1 MIMKKVLVAGATG
14 YLGKYV
20 VQELKKQGYWV
31 RVLARNPK
39 KLSQIGKFG
48 EPAIAE
54 LVDEVFEGEVT
65 QPETLKGIFDNID
78 WVFSSIGITRQK
90 DGLTFWEVDYQGNK
104 NLLDLAVAEQIERFV
119 FVSVFQGAELAG
131 KIKVAQAREAFVK
144 DLKASGLDY
153 RIIRPTGYYSDMSEF
168 MVMAQQG
175 RVFVVGDGSG
185 MINPIHGEDLARVCV
200 QAFQQDASVA
210 REIEAGGA
218 EAFTYQEIG
227 EMAFELLSKK
237 PRFTK
242 LPVWLTKIMVAF
254 IKPFNRQQADL
265 FSFFITA
272 AQNTALAP
280 KYGGHH
286 LKDYFIEFAL
296 QDGHEPHETLGIGG

>member
-1 MIMKKVLVAGATG
+1 MKKVLVAGATG

-39 KLSQIGKFG
+39 KLAQTGKFG

-65 QPETLKGIFDNID
+65 QPETLKGIFDGID

-104 NLLDLAVAEQIERFV
+104 NLLDLAIAQQVERFV

-131 KIKVAQAREAFVK
+131 KIKVAEAREAFVQ

-153 RIIRPTGYYSDMSEF
+153 RIVRPTGYYSDMSEF

-185 MINPIHGEDLARVCV
+185 LINPIHGEDLAKVCV
-200 QAFQQDASVA
+200 QAFQQAPDSAK
-210 REIEAGGA
+210 EIEAGGP
-218 EAFTYQEIG
+218 EIFTYQEIG
-227 EMAFELLSKK
+227 ELAFELLNKK
-237 PRFTK
+237 PRFAK
-242 LPVWLTKIMVAF
+242 LPVWLTKVMVTL

-265 FSFFITA
+265 YSFFISA
-272 AQNTALAP
+272 AQNKALAP
-280 KYGGHH
+280 KQGGHH
-286 LKDYFIEFAL
+286 LRDYFIEFAL
-296 QDGHEPHETLGIGG
+296 QDGHEPHEALGIGG

>member
-1 MIMKKVLVAGATG
+1 MKKVLVAGATG

-31 RVLARNPK
+31 RALARNPK
-39 KLSQIGKFG
+39 KLAQMGKFG

-65 QPETLKGIFDNID
+65 QPETLQGIFDDID

-90 DGLTFWEVDYQGNK
+90 DGLSFWEVDYQGNK
-104 NLLDLAVAEQIERFV
+104 NLLDLAVQSQVERFV
-119 FVSVFQGAELAG
+119 FVSVFQGTELAH
-131 KIKVAQAREAFVK
+131 KIKVAEAREAFVK
-144 DLKASGLDY
+144 DLKNSGLDY
-153 RIIRPTGYYSDMSEF
+153 RVVRPTGYYSDMSEF

-185 MINPIHGEDLARVCV
+185 KINPIHGEDLAKVCL
-200 QAFQQDASVA
+200 QAFQQEPGLPQEV
-210 REIEAGGA
+210 EAGGS
-218 EAFTYQEIG
+218 EVFTYQQIG
-227 EMAFELLSKK
+227 ELAFGVLGKK
-237 PRFTK
+237 PRFAK
-242 LPVWLTKIMVAF
+242 IPVWLTKIMVAF

-280 KYGGHH
+280 KHGEHR
-286 LKDYFIEFAL
+286 LKDYFVEFAL
-296 QDGHEPHETLGIGG
+296 QDDQEPHETLGIGG

>member
-1 MIMKKVLVAGATG
+1 MKKVLVAGATG

-39 KLSQIGKFG
+39 KLGQTGKFG

-54 LVDEVFEGEVT
+54 LVDEIFEGEVT
-65 QPETLKGIFDNID
+65 QPETLQGIFDGID

-104 NLLDLAVAEQIERFV
+104 NLLDLAIAQEVERFV
-119 FVSVFQGAELAG
+119 FVSVFQGEQLAS
-131 KIKVAQAREAFVK
+131 KIKVAEAREAFVQE
-144 DLKASGLDY
+144 LKASGLDY
-153 RIIRPTGYYSDMSEF
+153 RIVRPTGYYSDMSEF

-175 RVFVVGDGSG
+175 RVFVVGDGG
-185 MINPIHGEDLARVCV
+185 GLINPIHGEDLARVCV
-200 QAFQQDASVA
+200 QAFQQDTNAA
-210 REIEAGGA
+210 KEIAAGGP
-218 EAFTYQEIG
+218 EVFTYQEIG
-227 EMAFELLSKK
+227 ELAFGLLNKR

-242 LPVWLTKIMVAF
+242 LPVWLTKGMVAL

-265 FSFFITA
+265 FSFFISA

-280 KYGGHH
+280 KQGGHH
-286 LKDYFIEFAL
+286 LRDYFIEFAL
-296 QDGHEPHETLGIGG
+296 QDGHEPHEALGIGG